1 MPTKSKKPSKSLKL
15 PKPSEAAL
23 LKLLDI
29 QWQDHFQT
37 RSQTWK
43 ALEITALIAV
53 ALVGLDWK
61 IDNRLV
67 TLVVAGLL
75 AIVALFGMQI
85 TVRHRNNVEVMKFK
99 IIKSVGEEL
108 GLVDSKLEL
117 PNPIRW
123 WYVFLFWKSNTSLFI
138 LRMQFVI
145 LLFAIGYLVFRLL
158 DM

>member
-1 MPTKSKKPSKSLKL
+1 MATKSKKPT
-15 PKPSEAAL
+15 EAAL

-61 IDNRLV
+61 IDNWLV
-67 TLVVAGLL
+67 TVVGACLL

-85 TVRHRNNVEVMKFK
+85 TIRHRNRVEVMKFN

-117 PNPIRW
+117 PKPIQW

-145 LLFAIGYLVFRLL
+145 LLFAIGYLVLRLL
-158 DM
+158 GV

>member
-1 MPTKSKKPSKSLKL
+1 MPTKSK
-15 PKPSEAAL
+15 KPSEAAL

-53 ALVGLDWK
+53 GLVGLDWK
-61 IDNRLV
+61 IDNPHV
-67 TLVVAGLL
+67 TVVAACLL

-85 TVRHRNNVEVMKFK
+85 TLRHRNRVEVMKFN

-117 PNPIRW
+117 PKPIHW

-158 DM
+158 GI

>member
-1 MPTKSKKPSKSLKL
+1 MPTKPK
-15 PKPSEAAL
+15 KPSEAAL

>member
-1 MPTKSKKPSKSLKL
+1 MTTESK
-15 PKPSEAAL
+15 KPSEAAL

-43 ALEITALIAV
+43 ALEITALVAV
-53 ALVGLDWK
+53 ALVGLGWQ
-61 IDNRLV
+61 IDNQLV
-67 TLVVAGLL
+67 TIVVASLL

-85 TVRHRNNVEVMKFK
+85 TLRHCNTVEIMKFT

-108 GLVDSKLEL
+108 GFVDSKPKL
-117 PNPIRW
+117 PEPIHW
-123 WYVFLFWKSNTSLFI
+123 WDVFLFWKSKTSLFI

-145 LLFAIGYLVFRLL
+145 LLFAIGYLALWLL
-158 DM
+158 GT

>member
-1 MPTKSKKPSKSLKL
+1 MKERTK
-15 PKPSEAAL
+15 KPSEAAL

-37 RSQTWK
+37 RVQTWK

-61 IDNRLV
+61 IKIPIV
-67 TLVVAGLL
+67 TIVVACLL

-85 TVRHRNNVEVMKFK
+85 TIRHRNIVEIRKFT
-99 IIKSVGEEL
+99 IIKSLGEKL
-108 GLVDSKLEL
+108 RLIDSKLEL
-117 PNPIRW
+117 PKPIHW
-123 WYVFLFWKSNTSLFI
+123 WDVFLFWKSNTSLFI

-145 LLFAIGYLVFRLL
+145 LLFALGYLALYLFGV
-158 DM
+158 